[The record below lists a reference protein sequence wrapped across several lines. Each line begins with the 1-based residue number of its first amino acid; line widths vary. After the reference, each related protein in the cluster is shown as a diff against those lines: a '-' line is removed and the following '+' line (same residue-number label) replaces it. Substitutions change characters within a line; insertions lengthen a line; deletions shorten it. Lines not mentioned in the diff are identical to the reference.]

1 MITGCKR
8 AVSWLALSGILATV
22 SSAHAFCGFY
32 VTGADASLYA
42 NATTVV
48 LMRDGMRTVLSM
60 QNNYQGPP
68 EGFALVIPVPSVLQ
82 KQQVQTLSNDV
93 FKHVDTLGA
102 PRLVEYWETDPC
114 EPWIDHRAG
123 GQPTADAADAA
134 VSEGS
139 VTVEA
144 QFKVGEYDIV
154 ILSANDS
161 SGLESWLIKNEYNI
175 PVGAKD
181 VLDPYVAAGTKFFVA
196 KVDPSLVMFR
206 DGQAALSPLRF
217 YYDAA
222 ELSLPV
228 RLGLLNSHGTQDL
241 IVSILAPSR
250 YELANH
256 PNARIPT
263 NIRVQDEV
271 RNSFAGFYEALFA
284 KTLASAPKNAV
295 VTEYAWNANTCDPC
309 PTPALTPEDLA
320 TLGADITQGLGP
332 DQPFLNV
339 DYVLT
344 RLHYRYTTETLGDD
358 LIFQEAP
365 PLVGG
370 RGIPNSK
377 GELED
382 TTTGGAGSFNN
393 FQGRYI
399 ILHPWERAIQ
409 CQKPER
415 GRWGG
420 PNNQMTQTMSRGLE
434 NTALLGAPPVAAD
447 LEQLL
452 AESVEEIG
460 VNAVKPLDPLVPVT
474 GGSGGNSGT
483 AGKPA
488 ADGGMNDAGAASNA
502 DESGCSCSAPGVST
516 GQRLPSAAWA
526 LGLAFALGLRRFRK
540 PS

>member
-1 MITGCKR
+1 M
-8 AVSWLALSGILATV
+8 
-22 SSAHAFCGFY
+22 
-32 VTGADASLYA
+32 
-42 NATTVV
+42 VV
-48 LMRDGMRTVLSM
+48 MMRDGMRTVLSI

-114 EPWIDHRAG
+114 QPWEERSAG
-123 GQPTADAADAA
+123 GQPTADAADAGVA
-134 VSEGS
+134 DGS

-161 SGLESWLIKNEYNI
+161 SGLESWLIKNDYNI
-175 PVGAKD
+175 PAGAKD

-196 KVDPSLVMFR
+196 KVDPTLVVFK

-228 RLGLLNSHGTQDL
+228 RLGLLNSRGTQDL

-256 PNARIPT
+256 PNVRIPT
-263 NIRVQDEV
+263 NIRVQDDV

-284 KTLASAPKNAV
+284 KTLASAPQNAV
-295 VTEYAWNANTCDPC
+295 VTEYAWNANSCDPC

-320 TLGADITQGLGP
+320 TLGADITQGVGP

-358 LIFQEAP
+358 LIFKEAP

-370 RGIPNSK
+370 RGIPDSK

-382 TTTGGAGSFNN
+382 TSMGAAASFNN

-434 NTALLGAPPVAAD
+434 NTALLGAPAVAGD

-452 AESVEEIG
+452 AESVEELG
-460 VNAVKPLDPLVPVT
+460 VKAAKPLDPLVPVT
-474 GGSGGNSGT
+474 GGSGGSSGS
-483 AGKPA
+483 AA
-488 ADGGMNDAGAASNA
+488 ADGGMKDAGAE
-502 DESGCSCSAPGVST
+502 ESGCSCSAPGAST
-516 GQRLPSAAWA
+516 GPTLPSGAWA
-526 LGLAFALGLRRFRK
+526 LGLAALALTLRRFGRR
-540 PS
+540 S